1 MGIFDRFRKGKPKV
15 ASSDED
21 DFIEL
26 DLEAGQSNNA
36 PFDGGGGSDQAATAE
51 STAFDDFA
59 DDASNI
65 VQSTESKPSI
75 WKRFI
80 GNQKHEGTKAP
91 KIIANEQLVGLFT
104 HVETSKWWA
113 LDSNRK
119 LLAEKKVDS
128 LKPGR
133 YLSFGRKEDWSMPLD
148 RSMRVVEGDILAD
161 VGEPIFKIKMGGK
174 DKQLSQPW
182 AKKVAGPWLYAS
194 QQERIN
200 DAFDMGVKL
209 IPGPAIIRSLLVK
222 SEILQT
228 MEAPF
233 ITGLFFP
240 GEDMQALVLM
250 VCNEDGDFEHLDFI
264 PLSGIDATSAITS
277 YVQSTRLDAS
287 GQWDERRLAVF
298 ESSEIDDVLDSVHP
312 YPNER
317 DIFGITESKIWKMGA
332 VTGVCSIVAIG
343 AASGALHL
351 AVEAQKNK
359 LQKLNAQ
366 ISTAQTEARNALIQT
381 RLEAYAAMKTVD
393 VSRSI
398 DVAKQV
404 WQPGAAVSIVSSS
417 ADIKVT
423 AQYLPEP
430 MDRDDALIKALA
442 VQAPE
447 GCTTGAP
454 NTSTGLQ
461 ELQITYECQTHHP
474 DLDRLS
480 RLAR

>member
-1 MGIFDRFRKGKPKV
+1 MGIFDRFRKGKAKA
-15 ASSDED
+15 ASSEED
-21 DFIEL
+21 DFL
-26 DLEAGQSNNA
+26 DLDFDNGESNKA
-36 PFDGGGGSDQAATAE
+36 VFDADLSPDQADPDVTT
-51 STAFDDFA
+51 SIDDIS
-59 DDASNI
+59 DDAPGI
-65 VQSTESKPSI
+65 AQSAESKPSL
-75 WKRFI
+75 WKRFV
-80 GNQKHEGTKAP
+80 GNRKPKKSKPP
-91 KIIANEQLVGLFT
+91 KIKANEHLVGLFT

-119 LLAEKKVDS
+119 LLAEKKVDA
-128 LKPGR
+128 LEPGR

-148 RSMRVVEGDILAD
+148 RSIRVVEGDLLAD
-161 VGEPIFKIKMGGK
+161 VGEPIYKIKMGGK
-174 DKQLSQPW
+174 DKQLSHPW
-182 AKKVAGPWLYAS
+182 AKKVAGTWLYAS
-194 QQERIN
+194 QQDRIN
-200 DAFDMGVKL
+200 DAADMGVEI
-209 IPGPAIIRSLLVK
+209 IPGPAVIRALLVK
-222 SEILQT
+222 SGILHT
-228 MEAPF
+228 IEAPF

-287 GQWDERRLAVF
+287 GQWDESRLAVF
-298 ESSEIDDVLDSVHP
+298 ESSEIDDVLALAHP

-351 AVEAQKNK
+351 AVEAQKNELRK
-359 LQKLNAQ
+359 LSSQ
-366 ISTAQTEARNALIQT
+366 ISTVQTEARNTLIQT
-381 RLEAYAAMKTVD
+381 RIEAYAAMKTVD
-393 VSRSI
+393 VRRSI
-398 DVAKQV
+398 DVAQQV
-404 WQPGAAVSIVSSS
+404 WQPGAAVSIDSSS
-417 ADIKVT
+417 QSVNVT